1 MIKNGTYHRQLGPLP
16 GKGMWHGNLVLV
28 YSEHAIKAASEDRYG
43 PLPLFSSVEF
53 DANLDAVEVTFENGE
68 PVKAVLRIPLDDKLD
83 LIYVVLRP
91 AGGVAL
97 VKTIWGNLAS
107 DGHRTLDK
115 SKYVRL

>member
-16 GKGMWHGNLVLV
+16 GKGMWHGILRLV
-28 YSEHAIKAASEDRYG
+28 YSEHAIRAASEDRHG
-43 PLPLFSSVEF
+43 SLPLFSSVEF
-53 DANLDAVEVTFENGE
+53 DAALDVVEVTMENGL

-83 LIYVVLRP
+83 LVYVILRP
-91 AGGVAL
+91 EGGVAL

-107 DGHRTLDK
+107 DGHRILDK